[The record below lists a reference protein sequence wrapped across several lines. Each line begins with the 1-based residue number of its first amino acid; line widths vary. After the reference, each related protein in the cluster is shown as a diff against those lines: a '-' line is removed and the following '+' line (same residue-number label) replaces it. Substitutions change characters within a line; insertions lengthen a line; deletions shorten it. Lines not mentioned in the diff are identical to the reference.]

1 MTTRKITSFIS
12 SENRQPNE
20 AIYNFSVDYPDG
32 ILTCKDN
39 ETMELNV
46 LSFDMPNTMYN
57 INSTN
62 DHFQITLDNA
72 DNRSI
77 HLKHGNYSV
86 KTLLKEFQEKNLEI
100 IKEINFLTKK
110 NDFLSVNINKD
121 YLDEIY
127 RDYFVLGK
135 KGEKIYIINQK

>member
-1 MTTRKITSFIS
+1 MSNLVNSISERKFFFIIILIVLYIFFSFFGGDRGLI
-12 SENRQPNE
+12 EYFKKK
-20 AIYNFSVDYPDG
+20 I
-32 ILTCKDN
+32 
-39 ETMELNV
+39 
-46 LSFDMPNTMYN
+46 
-57 INSTN
+57 
-62 DHFQITLDNA
+62 
-72 DNRSI
+72 
-77 HLKHGNYSV
+77 
-86 KTLLKEFQEKNLEI
+86 LLKEFQEKNLEI